1 MGLSGGSPAC
11 ASPLPPPPA
20 SFVQPVPMACGCQ
33 VDWALIRLSGAT
45 DIRRLEVDTNHFKG
59 NCPESCEIL
68 GAVVDLEGV
77 PREEEAAACERAS
90 WSTVLPRTAL
100 TPHTQHHYSQAA
112 GTLPPSAAA
121 THVRLRIFPDGG
133 VSRLRVWGV
142 PAEFANSTSS
152 KL

>member
-1 MGLSGGSPAC
+1 
-11 ASPLPPPPA
+11 
-20 SFVQPVPMACGCQ
+20 MACGDQ